1 MIGENNQAL
10 VRGVRGEEAGEL
22 GFWESNMLWNAL
34 YMVLDGL
41 LLLRRGTIF
50 KGFNHHLVKALSV

>member
-10 VRGVRGEEAGEL
+10 VRGERGEEAGEL
-22 GFWESNMLWNAL
+22 GFWEGKMLWNAL

-50 KGFNHHLVKALSV
+50 KGFN